1 MLSVTGPDKGDGGKY
16 LLLPPGYDGE
26 VPEGC
31 FVVKSP
37 TYNLWLPYC
46 IYLKDGSPKAGIEQ
60 AKKTLKTYPLADRDK
75 PAPELKYPDLSGKP
89 FNISVRPHQL
99 PVLGIAQPG
108 SPGGAGLIVGPDS
121 PGLDRLTRGK

>member
-16 LLLPPGYDGE
+16 LLLPPGYEGE

-89 FNISVRPHQL
+89 FNISVPPTNFQFWELLNQAVQAEPALSLDPIRL
-99 PVLGIAQPG
+99 
-108 SPGGAGLIVGPDS
+108 GLIG
-121 PGLDRLTRGK
+121 